1 MRIQHKEMKA
11 LAEKE
16 RENLGKLGEYNEYSR
31 PKPSLD
37 QPLRSVFLD
46 PKVNNIP
53 RSKTRSE
60 LMKRIKMTGN
70 PHGSYDIDGM

>member
-1 MRIQHKEMKA
+1 MKA
-11 LAEKE
+11 LAKKE
-16 RENLGKLGEYNEYSR
+16 RLDLGKLGEYNEFSR
-31 PKPSLD
+31 PKPSTD
-37 QPLRSVFLD
+37 VPLRSVFLD

-70 PHGSYDIDGM
+70 PHSSYDIDGKCII